1 MSATTASTSTTRVV
15 KSYLNLPWGQLH
27 YRTVPADPA
36 LPLLIMLHQSP
47 LSSRN
52 YEAVLPLL
60 AGHCRPVALDTP
72 GYGGSDAVPE
82 HWEVADYAQVVW
94 SIADAMRADQVFVFG
109 RATGAVFALEAA
121 LSQPRRVLGMV
132 LHGMPVYTKAERAD
146 RMRGFA
152 PSIPLSADGAHLLG
166 IWHRIKGEYPCID
179 PVLATHFTH
188 DFLSAGPDFA
198 RSYRAIWRYD
208 LPQRVTGGMSGTGGF
223 IPPTLLLGGGAD
235 RIGFMHAR
243 AVALM
248 PRAQAVWLE
257 GATDFVA
264 EQLPKLFADH
274 LTTFIAAHRFG
285 GLSPVSGNAKEV

>member
-1 MSATTASTSTTRVV
+1 MTTPPANVI
-15 KSYLNLPWGQLH
+15 KAYMPMDWGQLH

-72 GYGGSDAVPE
+72 GYGGSSAVPE
-82 HWEVADYAQVVW
+82 DWTVADYAQVVW
-94 SIADAMRADQVFVFG
+94 DVADQLGAQQVFVFG

-121 LSQPRRVLGMV
+121 LAQPQRVQGLV
-132 LHGMPVYTKAERAD
+132 LHGMPVYTDAERTD
-146 RMRGFA
+146 RMQNFA
-152 PSIPLSADGAHLLG
+152 PPFPAADDGAHLTG
-166 IWHRIKGEYPCID
+166 IWQRIHNEYPWIG
-179 PVLATHFTH
+179 PELATHFAH

-208 LPQRVTGGMSGTGGF
+208 LPQRMAGGSDL
-223 IPPTLLLGGGAD
+223 PTLLLAGSAD
-235 RIGFMHAR
+235 RIAFMHAR
-243 AVALM
+243 AVALL

-264 EQLPKLFADH
+264 EQSPALFAGQ
-274 LTTFIAAHRFG
+274 LTDFMSAHAE
-285 GLSPVSGNAKEV
+285 GLTPGRH

>member
-1 MSATTASTSTTRVV
+1 MSSTPVNV
-15 KSYLNLPWGQLH
+15 IKAYMPMDWGQLH

-72 GYGGSDAVPE
+72 GYGCSGAVPE
-82 HWEVADYAQVVW
+82 DWTVADYAQVVW
-94 SIADAMRADQVFVFG
+94 DVADRFAAERVFVFG

-121 LSQPRRVLGMV
+121 LAQPQRVQGLV
-132 LHGMPVYTKAERAD
+132 LHGMPVYTDAERTD
-146 RMRGFA
+146 RMRNFA
-152 PSIPLSADGAHLLG
+152 PPFPAAADGTHLTG
-166 IWHRIKGEYPCID
+166 IWKRIHKEYPWIG
-179 PVLATHFTH
+179 PELATHFTH

-208 LPQRVTGGMSGTGGF
+208 LPQRVAGGSDL
-223 IPPTLLLGGGAD
+223 PTLLLAGSAD
-235 RIGFMHAR
+235 RIAFMHAR
-243 AVALM
+243 AVALL

-264 EQLPKLFADH
+264 EQSPALFARQ
-274 LTTFIAAHRFG
+274 LTDFMAAHSAGART
-285 GLSPVSGNAKEV
+285 L

>member
-1 MSATTASTSTTRVV
+1 MSSNPVNVIKA
-15 KSYLNLPWGQLH
+15 YMPMDWGQLH

-72 GYGGSDAVPE
+72 GYGGSSAVPE
-82 HWEVADYAQVVW
+82 DWTVADYAQVVW
-94 SIADAMRADQVFVFG
+94 DVADRLAAERVFVFG

-121 LSQPRRVLGMV
+121 LAQPQRVQGLV
-132 LHGMPVYTKAERAD
+132 LHGMPVYTDAERTD
-146 RMRGFA
+146 RMRNFA
-152 PSIPLSADGAHLLG
+152 PPFPTAADGTHLTG
-166 IWHRIKGEYPCID
+166 IWQRIHNEYPWIG
-179 PVLATHFTH
+179 PELATHFAH

-208 LPQRVTGGMSGTGGF
+208 LPQRLSGGADL
-223 IPPTLLLGGGAD
+223 PTLLLAGSAD
-235 RIGFMHAR
+235 RIAFMHAR
-243 AVALM
+243 AVALL

-264 EQLPKLFADH
+264 EQEPALFAGQLIDFMATH
-274 LTTFIAAHRFG
+274 AEGLTPAAGART
-285 GLSPVSGNAKEV
+285 L

>member
-1 MSATTASTSTTRVV
+1 MTTPPANVI
-15 KSYLNLPWGQLH
+15 KAYMPMDWGQLH

-72 GYGGSDAVPE
+72 GYGSSSAVPE
-82 HWEVADYAQVVW
+82 DWTVADYAQVVW
-94 SIADAMRADQVFVFG
+94 DVADRLAAERVFVFG

-121 LSQPRRVLGMV
+121 LAQPQRVQGLV
-132 LHGMPVYTKAERAD
+132 LHGMPVYTDAERTD
-146 RMRGFA
+146 RMRNFA
-152 PSIPLSADGAHLLG
+152 PPFPAAADGTHLTG
-166 IWHRIKGEYPCID
+166 IWQRIHNEYPWIG
-179 PVLATHFTH
+179 PELATHFAH

-208 LPQRVTGGMSGTGGF
+208 LPQRLSGSADL
-223 IPPTLLLGGGAD
+223 PTLLLAGSAD
-235 RIGFMHAR
+235 RIAFMHAR
-243 AVALM
+243 AVALL

-264 EQLPKLFADH
+264 EQSPALFARQ
-274 LTTFIAAHRFG
+274 LTDFMATHAEGLTPAAGART
-285 GLSPVSGNAKEV
+285 L

>member
-1 MSATTASTSTTRVV
+1 VIKAYM
-15 KSYLNLPWGQLH
+15 PMDWGQLH

-52 YEAVLPLL
+52 YEAALPLL

-72 GYGGSDAVPE
+72 GYGGSSAVPE
-82 HWEVADYAQVVW
+82 DWTVMDYAQVVW
-94 SIADAMRADQVFVFG
+94 DLADQLAAERVFVFG

-121 LSQPRRVLGMV
+121 LAQPKRVLGLV
-132 LHGMPVYTKAERAD
+132 LHGMPVYTDAERAD
-146 RMRGFA
+146 RMQNFA
-152 PSIPLSADGAHLLG
+152 PPFPAAADGTHLTG
-166 IWHRIKGEYPCID
+166 IWKRIHNEYPWIG
-179 PVLATHFTH
+179 PELATHFAQ

-208 LPQRVTGGMSGTGGF
+208 LPQRLSGSADL
-223 IPPTLLLGGGAD
+223 PTLLLAGSAD
-235 RIGFMHAR
+235 RIAFMHAR
-243 AVALM
+243 AVALL

-264 EQLPKLFADH
+264 EQSPALFARL
-274 LTTFIAAHRFG
+274 LTDFMAAHSAGART
-285 GLSPVSGNAKEV
+285 L

>member
-1 MSATTASTSTTRVV
+1 MHSATASVV
-15 KSYLNLPWGQLH
+15 KAYLNLPWGQLH
-27 YRTVPADPA
+27 YRTFAGDPA

-72 GYGGSDAVPE
+72 GYGGSSAVPE

-94 SIADAMRADQVFVFG
+94 DMADAMGADRVFVFG

-121 LSQPRRVLGMV
+121 LTLPQRVQGLV
-132 LHGMPVYTKAERAD
+132 LHGMPVYTDAERAD
-146 RMRGFA
+146 RMRSFA
-152 PSIPLSADGAHLLG
+152 PPFPAAADGAHLTG
-166 IWHRIKGEYPCID
+166 IWNRIHSEYPWID
-179 PVLATHFTH
+179 PELATHFAH

-198 RSYRAIWRYD
+198 RSYRAIWRCD
-208 LPQRVTGGMSGTGGF
+208 LPQRVAGGSDL
-223 IPPTLLLGGGAD
+223 PTLLLAGSAD
-235 RIGFMHAR
+235 RIAFMHAR
-243 AVALM
+243 AVALL

-264 EQLPKLFADH
+264 EQAPALFAGH
-274 LTTFIAAHRFG
+274 LTAFIDQHRAAG
-285 GLSPVSGNAKEV
+285 QSPISGNARVA

>member
-1 MSATTASTSTTRVV
+1 MTTPPANVI
-15 KSYLNLPWGQLH
+15 KAYMPMDWGQLH

-60 AGHCRPVALDTP
+60 AGHCRPLALDTP
-72 GYGGSDAVPE
+72 GYGGSSAVPE
-82 HWEVADYAQVVW
+82 EWTVADYAQVVW
-94 SIADAMRADQVFVFG
+94 DVADQLAAERVFVFG

-121 LSQPRRVLGMV
+121 LAQPQRVQGLV
-132 LHGMPVYTKAERAD
+132 LHGMPVYTDAERTD
-146 RMRGFA
+146 RMRSFA
-152 PSIPLSADGAHLLG
+152 PPFPAADDGAHLTG
-166 IWHRIKGEYPCID
+166 IWKRIHNEYPWID
-179 PVLATHFTH
+179 PELATHFTQ

-208 LPQRVTGGMSGTGGF
+208 LPQRVAGGSDL
-223 IPPTLLLGGGAD
+223 PTLLLAGSAD
-235 RIGFMHAR
+235 RIAFMHAR
-243 AVALM
+243 AVALL

-264 EQLPKLFADH
+264 EQSPALFAGQLNDFMATH
-274 LTTFIAAHRFG
+274 AEGLTPAAAART
-285 GLSPVSGNAKEV
+285 L

>member
-1 MSATTASTSTTRVV
+1 MTTPPANVI
-15 KSYLNLPWGQLH
+15 KAYMPMDWGQLH

-72 GYGGSDAVPE
+72 GYGGSSAVPE
-82 HWEVADYAQVVW
+82 DWTVADYAQVVW
-94 SIADAMRADQVFVFG
+94 DVADQLAAERVFVFG

-121 LSQPRRVLGMV
+121 LAQPQRVQGLV
-132 LHGMPVYTKAERAD
+132 LHGMPVYTDAERTD
-146 RMRGFA
+146 RMQNFA
-152 PSIPLSADGAHLLG
+152 PPFPAAADGAHLTG
-166 IWHRIKGEYPCID
+166 IWKRIHNEYPWIG
-179 PVLATHFTH
+179 PELATHFTH

-208 LPQRVTGGMSGTGGF
+208 LPQRVAGGSDL
-223 IPPTLLLGGGAD
+223 PTLLLAGSAD
-235 RIGFMHAR
+235 RIAFMHAR
-243 AVALM
+243 AVALL

-264 EQLPKLFADH
+264 EQSPALFAGH
-274 LTTFIAAHRFG
+274 LIDFMATHAE
-285 GLSPVSGNAKEV
+285 GLTPGAGARTL

>member
-1 MSATTASTSTTRVV
+1 MSSNPVNVIKA
-15 KSYLNLPWGQLH
+15 YMPMDWGQLH

-72 GYGGSDAVPE
+72 GYGGSSAVPE
-82 HWEVADYAQVVW
+82 DWTVADYAQLVW
-94 SIADAMRADQVFVFG
+94 DVADQLGAERVFVFG

-121 LSQPRRVLGMV
+121 LAQPQRVQGLV
-132 LHGMPVYTKAERAD
+132 LHGMPVYTDAERAD
-146 RMRGFA
+146 RMQNFA
-152 PSIPLSADGAHLLG
+152 PPFPAATDGAHLTG
-166 IWHRIKGEYPCID
+166 IWQRIHNEYPWIG
-179 PVLATHFTH
+179 PELATHFAH

-208 LPQRVTGGMSGTGGF
+208 LLQRLSGSADL
-223 IPPTLLLGGGAD
+223 PTLLLAGSAD
-235 RIGFMHAR
+235 RIAFMHAR
-243 AVALM
+243 AVALL

-264 EQLPKLFADH
+264 EQSPALFARQ
-274 LTTFIAAHRFG
+274 LTDFMAAHSAGSRT
-285 GLSPVSGNAKEV
+285 L

>member
-1 MSATTASTSTTRVV
+1 MTTPPANVI
-15 KSYLNLPWGQLH
+15 KAYMPMDWGQLH

-72 GYGGSDAVPE
+72 GYGGSSAVPE
-82 HWEVADYAQVVW
+82 DWTVADYAQVVW
-94 SIADAMRADQVFVFG
+94 DVADQLGAERVFVFG

-121 LSQPRRVLGMV
+121 LAQPQRVQGLV
-132 LHGMPVYTKAERAD
+132 LHGMPVYTDAERAD
-146 RMRGFA
+146 RMRSFA
-152 PSIPLSADGAHLLG
+152 PPFPAADDGANLTG
-166 IWHRIKGEYPCID
+166 IWKRIHNEYPWIG
-179 PVLATHFTH
+179 PELATHFAH

-208 LPQRVTGGMSGTGGF
+208 LPQRVAGGSDL
-223 IPPTLLLGGGAD
+223 PTLLLAGSAD
-235 RIGFMHAR
+235 RIAFMHAR
-243 AVALM
+243 AVALL

-264 EQLPKLFADH
+264 EQSPALFAGH
-274 LTTFIAAHRFG
+274 LTDFMSAHAE
-285 GLSPVSGNAKEV
+285 GLTPGRH